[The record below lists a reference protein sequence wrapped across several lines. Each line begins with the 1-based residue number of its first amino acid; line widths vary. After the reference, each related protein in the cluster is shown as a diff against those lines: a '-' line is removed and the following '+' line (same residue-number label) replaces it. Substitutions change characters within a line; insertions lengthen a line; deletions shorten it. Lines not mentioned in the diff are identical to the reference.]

1 MVGNETES
9 VDVYA
14 VYTPNT
20 YTVTFD
26 FGYNQTE
33 VEQTFGKALALPEVI
48 ERTGYT
54 FAGWFTLADGEGEKL
69 TNGTDF
75 MTAENVTYYAF
86 YEPIVVTPPSE
97 FPTVPVIII
106 SVVVLLL
113 AGGAVCFIILR
124 KKKLQQAAQEAAQAP
139 AAEVAPITSAEPKI
153 VKTRYTDEEI
163 DRIIEGTK
171 EARLLTDR
179 ELEVFRELLKGKKQS
194 EIGYYLGITVPTVKD
209 NAGRIYAKF
218 GVSNKNA
225 LFELID
231 SKLSKK
237 E

>member
-1 MVGNETES
+1 
-9 VDVYA
+9 
-14 VYTPNT
+14 
-20 YTVTFD
+20 
-26 FGYNQTE
+26 
-33 VEQTFGKALALPEVI
+33 
-48 ERTGYT
+48 
-54 FAGWFTLADGEGEKL
+54 
-69 TNGTDF
+69 

-97 FPTVPVIII
+97 FPTVPVIIV
-106 SVVVLLL
+106 SVVILLI

-124 KKKLQQAAQEAAQAP
+124 RKKAQQAEKEAAEAS
-139 AAEVAPITSAEPKI
+139 AAAVTIVAPTEPRI

-171 EARLLTDR
+171 EAQMLTDR

-194 EIGYYLGITVPTVKD
+194 EIGYRLGITVNTVKD
-209 NAGRIYAKF
+209 YAGRVYAKF
-218 GVSNKNA
+218 GVANKNA
-225 LFELID
+225 LFEIID